1 MTETQFSYMKTSTII
16 SIKKTPERLKNKF
29 NFTPLETSNDTYD
42 NNIKET
48 IQFSESQK
56 KKSSSA
62 KLEQKILKFDIVNNS
77 KMKLYSK
84 FNTQIHDDINSLIEL
99 KEELSFY
106 NSNRNSSGVICE
118 KKEERGYKLI
128 PNNINEHINNRKL
141 TCINNECLFTHK
153 NINENKL
160 NNNNKEQI
168 KKHIPQKSISSN
180 LQFNQDE
187 VTSLSNIQDI
197 SNFYL
202 YTENCFEMMYDLEKV
217 NKINKCTPLSFPFD
231 EIIKEKK
238 KKLAI
243 FDLDET
249 LVHCQVKNIE
259 ECQYQININL
269 PSKKKIGKIGVNIRP
284 NWKRALN
291 KIKDKYIIVIFTASH
306 QTYADAIL
314 DFLDPNKLYFPYRL
328 YRNNCTSIKLQ
339 GKDIYIKDLSLFKNI
354 SLKDI
359 IVIDNSVISFFFQLN
374 NGIPILPYYNSINDN
389 ELICLSYYLS
399 SIYSYDDLREANK
412 INFQLQSFKDNV
424 FEKIKLEEIE
434 SGDENENAQISNIDS
449 SKFSNKTMIK
459 IKVISDDIKESI
471 NSFRKKIFE
480 SNNNIHNLI
489 IDFN

>member
-16 SIKKTPERLKNKF
+16 SIKKTPERLKHKF

-62 KLEQKILKFDIVNNS
+62 KLEQKIIKFNIVNNS

-84 FNTQIHDDINSLIEL
+84 FNTQINDDINSLIEL

-118 KKEERGYKLI
+118 KKEEKGYKLI
-128 PNNINEHINNRKL
+128 PN
-141 TCINNECLFTHK
+141 

-180 LQFNQDE
+180 LQFNQNE

-249 LVHCQVKNIE
+249 LVHCQVRNIE

-269 PSKKKIGKIGVNIRP
+269 PSKKKKGKIGVNIRP

-314 DFLDPNKLYFPYRL
+314 DFLDPNNLYFPYRL

-399 SIYSYDDLREANK
+399 SIYYYDDLREANK

-449 SKFSNKTMIK
+449 NKFSNKTMIK